1 MYNAPILKKA
11 VGIIKLIVK
20 EQKPLGV
27 TDIARSLSISKS
39 TTFGILKSL
48 EEEGFLVK
56 DPSSK
61 KYSTGS
67 TLFELSKKILRTT
80 DVVVTARPY
89 LERLLEAVDETV
101 FLGIREDEA
110 VKLIDVL
117 EPQKEFKISSS
128 LGSHMS
134 LVAGVVGKIFLSAMS
149 DGEVVELLSQKGL
162 RRYTENSIVD
172 IEQFLREVELT
183 RARGYAVDLEEY
195 MKGVRAVGA
204 LVYSGHFP
212 VAGIWVVGLT
222 NSLSDEKL
230 PMVISQV
237 KTAAEQ
243 ISVNLSPFLIQ
254 QNGRQPGKISVVG
267 WTTAWRNRALRRPL
281 RPVTLRRTVQYACGL
296 QASDCIHIHRS
307 SMPSPTRSGSC
318 QPLSR

>member
-11 VGIIKLIVK
+11 VEIIKLIVK
-20 EQKPLGV
+20 EHSPLGV

-48 EEEGFLVK
+48 EEESFLAK

-80 DVVVTARPY
+80 DVAVVGRPH
-89 LERLLEAVDETV
+89 LERLLEAVDETI

-110 VKLIDVL
+110 VKVIDIL
-117 EPQKEFKISSS
+117 EPQKEIKISSS
-128 LGSHMS
+128 LGARMS
-134 LVAGVVGKIFLSAMS
+134 LFAGVVGKIFLSAMS
-149 DGEVVELLSQKGL
+149 DKELMELLSQKGL

-172 IEQFLREVELT
+172 AEQFLREIEST

-204 LVYSGHFP
+204 LVYSDRYA
-212 VAGIWVVGLT
+212 VAGIWVVGLAS
-222 NSLSDEKL
+222 SLTDEKL
-230 PMVISQV
+230 PAVIERL
-237 KTAAEQ
+237 KATAKQ
-243 ISVNLSPFLIQ
+243 ISVKLSPFPSARSGGGE
-254 QNGRQPGKISVVG
+254 NN
-267 WTTAWRNRALRRPL
+267 RNRHLP
-281 RPVTLRRTVQYACGL
+281 P
-296 QASDCIHIHRS
+296 D
-307 SMPSPTRSGSC
+307 
-318 QPLSR
+318 